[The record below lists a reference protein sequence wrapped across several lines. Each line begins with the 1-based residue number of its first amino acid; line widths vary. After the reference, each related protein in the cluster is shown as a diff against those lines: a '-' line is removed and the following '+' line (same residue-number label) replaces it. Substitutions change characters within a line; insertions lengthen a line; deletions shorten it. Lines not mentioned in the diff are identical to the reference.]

1 MISPNLRIAFRFLT
15 AKKRA
20 MVMSLACTILGVG
33 LFIVTQATTS
43 GFERFFTKTILGING
58 AIRIEDKIQDTM
70 RSMAA
75 AGGGDSHFSRRDGV
89 KYIEGIEEP
98 QALID
103 ALRGFPN
110 IRGVSAVVRGG
121 VQLTSAFKTE
131 DAQVFGIRLEDHIRV
146 SDLAEQVTSGLLED
160 FRQAPS
166 GAMIGRVLADR
177 LQLAVGD
184 SFVLSTRGSSR
195 RFRVSAIYETG
206 YREVDKTNV
215 YLHQAEARSL
225 LKRPSGATFL
235 QIGLHDPERAP
246 ADAARMEEVLRHQV
260 KPWQEREK
268 TWLAVFRALRISTM
282 ITVSVFTLIA
292 SLAMFNT
299 LAMIVLEKTKDIAIL
314 RIEPGNKTLS
324 ALPLADTT
332 SPGEEVSVISHP
344 QGRHYCL
351 TNGRISRYHRETN
364 EETGETNDWL
374 SITADFAGGS
384 SGGPVLNNKGEV
396 VGMVAS
402 IGLIAFL
409 QKVVV
414 ASNRPELSPAA
425 LVIGVAFSGLVGV
438 LAGLYPAI
446 RASRLSPVEAL
457 RTN

>member
-75 AGGGDSHFSRRDGV
+75 AGGGDSHFARREGV

-98 QALID
+98 QALIE

-121 VQLTSAFKTE
+121 VQVTSAFKTE
-131 DAQVFGIRLEDHIRV
+131 DAQVFGIRLEDHVRV
-146 SDLAEQVTSGLLED
+146 SDIAEQITSGELED
-160 FRQAPS
+160 FRQTPT
-166 GAMIGRVLADR
+166 GALVGRVLADR

-184 SFVLSTRGSSR
+184 SFVLSARGASR
-195 RFRVSAIYETG
+195 RLRVAAIYETG

-235 QIGLHDPERAP
+235 QIGLHDPDRAP
-246 ADAARMEEVLRHQV
+246 ADAVRMEQVLRHSV

-314 RIEPGNKTLS
+314 RSMGYERRDVTRIFLWQAGIVLAIGAGAGASLGAAVTWLVSQVPLPVNGIFKTDRFIVTWDINHYAGAIATAVVMVMIASLIPARRAARLEPG
-324 ALPLADTT
+324 DIVR
-332 SPGEEVSVISHP
+332 G
-344 QGRHYCL
+344 
-351 TNGRISRYHRETN
+351 
-364 EETGETNDWL
+364 
-374 SITADFAGGS
+374 TA
-384 SGGPVLNNKGEV
+384 
-396 VGMVAS
+396 
-402 IGLIAFL
+402 
-409 QKVVV
+409 Q
-414 ASNRPELSPAA
+414 
-425 LVIGVAFSGLVGV
+425 
-438 LAGLYPAI
+438 
-446 RASRLSPVEAL
+446 
-457 RTN
+457 